1 MSYHAEIR
9 ELLQGI
15 EDGALADIY
24 PGLAEIKTHA
34 ERLLALPEASIEA
47 LVQAAQHGVTAVETA
62 LAVERPEGWHYMTE
76 AEDREQYGPVEN
88 LS

>member
-1 MSYHAEIR
+1 MSYHAEIQ

-15 EDGALADIY
+15 EDGALAEGAIY

-47 LVQAAQHGVTAVETA
+47 LVQAAQHGVAAVEAA
-62 LAVERPEGWHYMTE
+62 LAVEEVE
-76 AEDREQYGPVEN
+76 EVEN